1 MRTDKKSSEIS
12 HYWENQ
18 PRERQKLSC
27 AFHHDRGPYVGD
39 LFLPPSKTMVPSALP
54 SPEEGIVDQLAAQLS
69 KLSVQ
74 SGPSPP
80 LRRVPGVKGGSYQH
94 FLCPKHPQVTINAAD
109 NDDDN
114 DDQDDYD
121 EENDDDQSSK
131 EGNEIKTSSLPSTPE
146 VQTALQVASP
156 QKPMADSQQEVSS
169 GVSRLLHQPQL
180 TPGPEKECVQTVVKT
195 VVLSNKGEPLIK
207 LSLSDRLGKRKFSAD
222 GDRDPPLKQ
231 SLAERLGKK
240 IEAPESN
247 TNKAPKKAQISKS
260 LKERLGIPT
269 RPSNDE
275 ATLRGNKVKEIHVK
289 TLEEILLERASQK
302 CGELQ
307 TKPKRACPSKADDS
321 TSKIRRSS
329 TMQIKTFTEI
339 LAEKKNQQLET
350 ERQKSEKD
358 LTCIKIKTGRAGDL
372 AQWLHRLPCK
382 PKVPSPIPGPQKIKN
397 KIKTDNDIK
406 KTVILAPVT
415 VSKGQS
421 EGPAGMRKSLEEVH
435 IKTLEEIKL
444 EKALRMKQNTERST
458 SPFQVLKRPGMKEEK
473 LQQGSAIA
481 SQSRVTRTK
490 ANESSDETIGVD
502 TTLPVQRCE
511 TVRENHMQ
519 KQRER
524 EASQKEKSALKP
536 LQGDAA
542 SHKTHVVEKPALTT
556 VAGVTR
562 LLTSQF
568 PTKSCQ
574 KMKVE
579 TSETGNSILNVDVN
593 CAAQSSAKERKAKPT
608 VNMKPSGVK
617 VVSSPQLAQKRKAVE
632 MDPDTGSVKLL
643 SSTSALQA
651 SPAKKA
657 AVAVGPLL
665 SEDTKSGTVPETE
678 KPRDSFVLPPS
689 RSSPDQSSLE
699 VSGPSSSQM
708 ATETCQASSA
718 STREPPLPPE
728 DDFEKIIWEIFGDNL
743 EAEIE
748 PDAEKNEDELL
759 RELSELID
767 S

>member
-1 MRTDKKSSEIS
+1 MSNRGEDCYFFFYSTCTKGDMCPFRHCVKPLGNETVCPLWQEGRCFQPLCRYRHMRIVKKRSAIS
-12 HYWENQ
+12 CYWENQ
-18 PRERQKLSC
+18 PGGCQKLNC
-27 AFHHDRGPYVGD
+27 AFHHDRGPSVGG
-39 LFLPPSKTMVPSALP
+39 LFLPPSKTTVPSALP
-54 SPEEGIVDQLAAQLS
+54 SREEGKAYHLAVQQS

-80 LRRVPGVKGGSYQH
+80 LRSVPGVKGGSYQH
-94 FLCPKHPQVTINAAD
+94 FHFPKHPQVIINTA
-109 NDDDN
+109 DDD
-114 DDQDDYD
+114 DDDDDDD
-121 EENDDDQSSK
+121 EEDDDDQSSK

-156 QKPMADSQQEVSS
+156 QKPTVSSQQEVSS
-169 GVSRLLHQPQL
+169 GVSSLLRQPQL
-180 TPGPEKECVQTVVKT
+180 TPGPEKECGVQTVRT
-195 VVLSNKGEPLIK
+195 VVLSSKEEPSVK

-222 GDRDPPLKQ
+222 GDRDPPLKP

-240 IEAPESN
+240 IEAPETN
-247 TNKAPKKAQISKS
+247 VNKAPKISKS
-260 LKERLGIPT
+260 LKERLGIPA
-269 RPSNDE
+269 RPSKDK
-275 ATLRGNKVKEIHVK
+275 ATKRGNKIGKIHVK

-302 CGELQ
+302 RGELQ
-307 TKPKRACPSKADDS
+307 TKLKRACPSKADDS
-321 TSKIRRSS
+321 TSKIRYSS
-329 TMQIKTFTEI
+329 TIKIQTLGEI
-339 LAEKKNQQLET
+339 LAEKKYRQQET

-358 LTCIKIKTGRAGDL
+358 LTSIKIKTG
-372 AQWLHRLPCK
+372 
-382 PKVPSPIPGPQKIKN
+382 S
-397 KIKTDNDIK
+397 DIK
-406 KTVILAPVT
+406 KTVILPPVT

-421 EGPAGMRKSLEEVH
+421 ERPAGMRKSLQEVH

-458 SPFQVLKRPGMKEEK
+458 SSQPQPEATHLLFQVLKRPGMKEEK
-473 LQQGSAIA
+473 LQEGSAIA
-481 SQSRVTRTK
+481 SQSRVTPTK

-502 TTLPVQRCE
+502 TSLPVQRCE

-542 SHKTHVVEKPALTT
+542 SRKTHVVEKPAVTT
-556 VAGVTR
+556 VAGVTG

-579 TSETGNSILNVDVN
+579 TSETGNSVLNVNVN
-593 CAAQSSAKERKAKPT
+593 CAAQSSAKKTKAKPA

-617 VVSSPQLAQKRKAVE
+617 AVSSPQLAQKRKAVE

-665 SEDTKSGTVPETE
+665 SEDTKSGTAP
-678 KPRDSFVLPPS
+678 
-689 RSSPDQSSLE
+689 
-699 VSGPSSSQM
+699 
-708 ATETCQASSA
+708 
-718 STREPPLPPE
+718 
-728 DDFEKIIWEIFGDNL
+728 
-743 EAEIE
+743 
-748 PDAEKNEDELL
+748 
-759 RELSELID
+759 
-767 S
+767 

>member
-1 MRTDKKSSEIS
+1 MSNRGEDCYFFFYSTCTKGNMCPFRHCKAALGNETVCPLWEEGRCFQPLCRYRHMRIDKKSSEIS

-18 PRERQKLSC
+18 PRGNQKLSC
-27 AFHHDRGPYVGD
+27 AFHRDRGPSVGD

-80 LRRVPGVKGGSYQH
+80 LRSVPGVKGGSYQH
-94 FLCPKHPQVTINAAD
+94 FPCPKHPQVTINAAD
-109 NDDDN
+109 NDDDDDDNDNDN
-114 DDQDDYD
+114 DDDDEDDYD
-121 EENDDDQSSK
+121 EEDNGDQSSK

-156 QKPMADSQQEVSS
+156 QKPTVSSQQEVSS
-169 GVSRLLHQPQL
+169 GVSSLLRQPQL
-180 TPGPEKECVQTVVKT
+180 TPGPEKECVQTVVRT
-195 VVLSNKGEPLIK
+195 VVLSSKGEPSVK

-222 GDRDPPLKQ
+222 GDRDPPLKR

-240 IEAPESN
+240 IEVPE
-247 TNKAPKKAQISKS
+247 TKINKAPKKAQISKS

-275 ATLRGNKVKEIHVK
+275 ATKRGSKVGKIHVK

-302 CGELQ
+302 RGELQ
-307 TKPKRACPSKADDS
+307 TKLKRACPSKADDS

-339 LAEKKNQQLET
+339 PAEKTNQQRET
-350 ERQKSEKD
+350 QRQK
-358 LTCIKIKTGRAGDL
+358 
-372 AQWLHRLPCK
+372 
-382 PKVPSPIPGPQKIKN
+382 KN

-406 KTVILAPVT
+406 KPVILAPVT

-421 EGPAGMRKSLEEVH
+421 EGSAGMRKSLQEVH

-458 SPFQVLKRPGMKEEK
+458 SSQPQPEATPGKRVLLQVLKRPGMKEEK
-473 LQQGSAIA
+473 LQEGSAIA
-481 SQSRVTRTK
+481 SQSRVTPTK

-502 TTLPVQRCE
+502 TSLPVQRCE

-542 SHKTHVVEKPALTT
+542 SRKTHVVEKPAVTT
-556 VAGVTR
+556 VAGVTG

-579 TSETGNSILNVDVN
+579 TSETGNSVLNVNVN
-593 CAAQSSAKERKAKPT
+593 CAAQS
-608 VNMKPSGVK
+608 
-617 VVSSPQLAQKRKAVE
+617 
-632 MDPDTGSVKLL
+632 
-643 SSTSALQA
+643 
-651 SPAKKA
+651 
-657 AVAVGPLL
+657 
-665 SEDTKSGTVPETE
+665 
-678 KPRDSFVLPPS
+678 
-689 RSSPDQSSLE
+689 
-699 VSGPSSSQM
+699 
-708 ATETCQASSA
+708 
-718 STREPPLPPE
+718 
-728 DDFEKIIWEIFGDNL
+728 
-743 EAEIE
+743 
-748 PDAEKNEDELL
+748 
-759 RELSELID
+759 
-767 S
+767 